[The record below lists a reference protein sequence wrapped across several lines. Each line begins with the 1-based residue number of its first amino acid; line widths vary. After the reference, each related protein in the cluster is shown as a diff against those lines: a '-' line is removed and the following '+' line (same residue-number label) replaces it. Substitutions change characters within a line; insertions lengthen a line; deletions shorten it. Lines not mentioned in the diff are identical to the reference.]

1 MSSPTWDCSANKRE
15 ISPATL
21 QMSELWVYSI
31 FHVARLNI
39 LVYSSGYLWHSFH
52 TGEGRTLSGS
62 NLPRDSKI
70 YLTLNLRFS
79 LVHRNLYL
87 DPCPPAQAIVRVLA
101 LQRTLESMS
110 TSRSLFAK
118 LFLVKY
124 HHFGKEVCQ

>member
-110 TSRSLFAK
+110 TSQSLFAK

>member
-21 QMSELWVYSI
+21 QMSELWVYSV

-39 LVYSSGYLWHSFH
+39 LVYSSSYLWHGFH
-52 TGEGRTLSGS
+52 IGKGRTLPGS
-62 NLPRDSKI
+62 HLPRDSKI
-70 YLTLNLRFS
+70 YLTLFLRFS
-79 LVHRNLYL
+79 LGHRNLYFNL
-87 DPCPPAQAIVRVLA
+87 CPPAQATVRVLG

-110 TSRSLFAK
+110 TSWSLFSK